1 MSSTSNPRVQLIDSQ
16 GDPMD
21 SPDDNALKVKLVDT
35 DVEITVVADNLTVAL
50 SYGSDSVTA
59 HQGGSPWQVQSNSAN
74 LATVA
79 KQPILGT
86 AGSASS
92 DVITVQ
98 GVVSMTP
105 LLATVGHNITGM
117 VQSIHICGTDANQIS
132 GDTAC
137 KRVDLMGNPANAGD
151 IYVGSADNISGTGG
165 VGGIRIQAGD
175 FYSIDIDNL
184 GEIWFEASEASQILN
199 CIYYT

>member
-1 MSSTSNPRVQLIDSQ
+1 M
-16 GDPMD
+16 
-21 SPDDNALKVKLVDT
+21 
-35 DVEITVVADNLTVAL
+35 
-50 SYGSDSVTA
+50 
-59 HQGGSPWQVQSNSAN
+59 
-74 LATVA
+74 
-79 KQPILGT
+79 
-86 AGSASS
+86 GSASVGAVRIIDAS
-92 DVITVQ
+92 GDACDDDAGKLNVAVT
-98 GVVSMTP
+98 G
-105 LLATVGHNITGM
+105 TVGHNITGM

>member
-35 DVEITVVADNLTVAL
+35 DVEITVVAENLSVVLA
-50 SYGSDSVTA
+50 YDSDSVTA

-79 KQPILGT
+79 KQPALGT

-98 GVVSMTP
+98 GVASMTP
-105 LLATVGHNITGM
+105 LLATVGHNITTIASDEM
-117 VQSIHICGTDANQIS
+117 DVIAAGTAQVLS
-132 GDTAC
+132 VSQAC
-137 KRVDLMGNPANAGD
+137 KKVDIQAKITNTGKIYIGGSTVDSDEGLELRRGD
-151 IYVGSADNISGTGG
+151 IYSLEIGDLNNVYVDSSVDGEG
-165 VGGIRIQAGD
+165 VR
-175 FYSIDIDNL
+175 
-184 GEIWFEASEASQILN
+184 
-199 CIYYT
+199 YTWYG